1 MSLAYAKGII
11 LLAIFTLAPKQGVSE
26 LPYNVL
32 DTILELSSE
41 YDYFKD
47 LMKVNVSD
55 ENGPYR
61 GIYRLDL
68 DPDYVAYYEID
79 TGKDYVILSAG
90 PQTGDFREVQSGPD
104 PRPTN
109 LLIQQA
115 QKNGQQCEKFY
126 RLSPTGLMMCKNLQG
141 TVVAATYNWTTDG
154 AKVFFFSFNLFRKNH
169 TWTDNMLK
177 SGLGIC

>member
-1 MSLAYAKGII
+1 MSLAYAKVVI

-26 LPYNVL
+26 LPYDVL

-41 YDYFKD
+41 HDYFKD

-55 ENGPYR
+55 EHGPYR

-90 PQTGDFREVQSGPD
+90 PQTKDFRKVQSGPD
-104 PRPTN
+104 PRPTD

-126 RLSPTGLMMCKNLQG
+126 RLSPLGLMICKNFEG
-141 TVVAATYNWTTDG
+141 TVVAATYNWT
-154 AKVFFFSFNLFRKNH
+154 AHIAEVLFFPFL
-169 TWTDNMLK
+169 T
-177 SGLGIC
+177 